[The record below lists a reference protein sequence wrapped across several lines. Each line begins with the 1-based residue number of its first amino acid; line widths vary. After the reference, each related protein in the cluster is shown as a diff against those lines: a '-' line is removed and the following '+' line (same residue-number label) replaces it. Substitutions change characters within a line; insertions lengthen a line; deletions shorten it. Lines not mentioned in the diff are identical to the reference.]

1 MNSLRRVCSSS
12 SLLLRLRCSNTHYST
27 TTTRKSKSKF
37 PKPTEV
43 PFQPK
48 LANSVNLIGT
58 VTKPIHFDTSPDGN
72 PFAATVITRLD
83 QDPSSLLIPLL
94 FQGDLAHT
102 ANFHLKLNDVVH
114 VAGQLS
120 THRPKHSNPQYQF
133 QVMVRSLNFVQDY
146 PRIKKDSLTSKQK
159 NGSLSENEDD
169 EINPSKK
176 DIHSEETAE
185 LVVKPSWKDI
195 INKPS
200 EWQDDHSTKESP
212 KSAAFESKTDGELK
226 PELKQ
231 SITNEKKYQNSYS
244 DSLSDLL
251 NDPKQWWDFRE
262 SKRSGLVKP
271 KYPDFKRKDGSSSI
285 WIDRAPQW
293 VLSKLKELEFDAAV
307 VKSKQGKE
315 SKGDESWND
324 LLQNPTKWWDNRL
337 DKRNERAPD
346 FKHKDTGA
354 GLWLKGSPSWVL
366 PKLPPLKLK
375 QHSAEP
381 SWKQTPV

>member
-1 MNSLRRVCSSS
+1 MNSLRRVWSSSSNSS
-12 SLLLRLRCSNTHYST
+12 SLLHRLRYS

-37 PKPTEV
+37 PKPTEI

-83 QDPSSLLIPLL
+83 QDPSSLLIPVL

-120 THRPKHSNPQYQF
+120 TDRPKHSNPQYQF
-133 QVMVRSLNFVQDY
+133 QVMVQSLNFVQDY
-146 PRIKKDSLTSKQK
+146 PRVKKDSLNTKQK
-159 NGSLSENEDD
+159 TASLSESEDD
-169 EINPSKK
+169 EVNPSKK
-176 DIHSEETAE
+176 DIHSEETEE
-185 LVVKPSWKDI
+185 LVIKKSWKDI
-195 INKPS
+195 INKPG

-212 KSAAFESKTDGELK
+212 KSAAFESKTDGELQ
-226 PELKQ
+226 PEP
-231 SITNEKKYQNSYS
+231 KKYPDSFSNSWN
-244 DSLSDLL
+244 DLL
-251 NDPKQWWDFRE
+251 NDPKQWWDYRE
-262 SKRSGLVKP
+262 SKHSGLVSP
-271 KYPDFKRKDGSSSI
+271 KYPDFKRKDGSSPI
-285 WIDRAPQW
+285 WIDRAPKW

-307 VKSKQGKE
+307 VKSKQAKE
-315 SKGDESWND
+315 NKGDESWND

-375 QHSAEP
+375 QKSEEP
-381 SWKQTPV
+381 SWKRTPV